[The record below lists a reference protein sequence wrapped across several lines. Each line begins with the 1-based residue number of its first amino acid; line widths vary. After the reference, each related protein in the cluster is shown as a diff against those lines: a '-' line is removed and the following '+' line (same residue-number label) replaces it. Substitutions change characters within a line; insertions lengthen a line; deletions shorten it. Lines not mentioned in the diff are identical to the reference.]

1 LIHLFRKEVHII
13 KSLNNSQRFTASTGK
28 IYKDGTER
36 PNRIKIAVSEEK
48 RLCFL

>member
-13 KSLNNSQRFTASTGK
+13 KPLNNSQRIAASIGK

-36 PNRIKIAVSEEK
+36 PNRIKIAVQEGK